1 MNDISYA
8 SSKLEFIL
16 YADDTTLSSTLKTV
30 NNSTILSEI
39 EINKELANV
48 SDWLKLNKLSV
59 NASKTKCM
67 LFHNVQRKITN
78 PNIILDDT
86 PVEVVDNFN
95 FLGIVIDKHLNFKS
109 HVDKIAIK
117 ISRAIGIINK
127 LKHFLPE
134 NILLSLYNSL
144 ILPHI
149 NYGILI
155 WGTNLKRVK
164 ILQKRAVKVIVKK
177 YHSHSSPLLKKLK
190 LLNVEDI
197 YKLHCLKFFHR
208 YVNENLPSPLQCLP
222 IHKNSVVHAQ
232 NTRQS
237 SYLHVPRK
245 NTELGKKSLCYSL
258 PVLVNSQPKCIV
270 EKVET
275 HSLHGFSFY
284 AKTSLFL

>member
-1 MNDISYA
+1 
-8 SSKLEFIL
+8 
-16 YADDTTLSSTLKTV
+16 
-30 NNSTILSEI
+30 
-39 EINKELANV
+39 
-48 SDWLKLNKLSV
+48 
-59 NASKTKCM
+59 M

-86 PVEVVDNFN
+86 PVEIVDNFN

-144 ILPHI
+144 ILPHL

-284 AKTSLFL
+284 AKNVFISSYKSQCTKQNCYICQKNNE